1 MPPFAICK
9 FVSCPDPPLL
19 LTIRR
24 CTPAC
29 AVVSDQNGTSRVEQ
43 FSAVVTEATDRSVNQ
58 LANDCPVATV
68 FAALRDLRRQMS
80 VCLPDLWPP
89 RPRTWQRSSAC
100 AASRSGR
107 MTSCAGHC
115 PACSRRLGSIR
126 QSVPLGILSLWVIGL
141 VSSSKKSSPVAD
153 REAMGAE
160 LAGGKHFGIPEFAL
174 LQRGLTMQQRTT

>member
-58 LANDCPVATV
+58 LANDCPVAAV

-89 RPRTWQRSSAC
+89 RPRTWRRRSAC

-107 MTSCAGHC
+107 MTSSAGHC
-115 PACSRRLGSIR
+115 PARWRRLGSIR

-141 VSSSKKSSPVAD
+141 VSSFGGGTCRRDTLRNSRICLVATWPHHAAANNVSVPQVS
-153 REAMGAE
+153 E
-160 LAGGKHFGIPEFAL
+160 
-174 LQRGLTMQQRTT
+174 Q